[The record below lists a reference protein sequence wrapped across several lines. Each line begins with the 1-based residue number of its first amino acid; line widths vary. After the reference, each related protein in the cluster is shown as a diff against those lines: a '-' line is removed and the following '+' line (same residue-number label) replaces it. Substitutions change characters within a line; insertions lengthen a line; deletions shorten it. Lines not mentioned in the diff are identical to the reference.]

1 MVDTPPTASSGALRR
16 QLFAQTWPMAIGV
29 LSLLGFQL
37 VDSAFVARLGTEPLA
52 AQSFT
57 FPLTFLMIGV
67 QVGLGIAMAATISRA
82 MGAGDDDRAKRLAS
96 LVLIG
101 GSAIMA
107 ALAVGLWLFQAPLFR
122 MLGAD
127 GEMLGRIRAYWAPQL
142 AANWL
147 GGVVYFG
154 YTLFRAHNNT
164 RLPGTLMVLTSLCN
178 LVLDPVLIF
187 GVGGWDGFG
196 LPGAAIAT
204 ILAFAVAVVLLVW
217 RVSRQ
222 DWLSGR
228 GLIGEAKISTPS
240 FLSIAGP
247 AMLSQLMPPL
257 SAMVATGLI
266 ARLGDSAVAA
276 WGLANRLET
285 VSLMV
290 VLALTMSLPP
300 WLGHCYGA
308 GNWPRIRALMRVAT
322 QAVVV
327 WQLLLGIT
335 MCLLAPWIAQALT
348 GNPEVRQGLA
358 WLIRFMLPSY
368 ALLGLCML
376 VVSAGNALGWPLRA
390 LMISFARLFVCYL
403 PCIALGVWADSMVT
417 VGIGA
422 AIGNLLAG
430 ALACVVFYRSLQVV
444 PATHSDDSS
453 RIRAQS

>member
-1 MVDTPPTASSGALRR
+1 
-16 QLFAQTWPMAIGV
+16 MAIGV

-67 QVGLGIAMAATISRA
+67 QVGLGIAMAAMISRA
-82 MGAGDDDRAKRLAS
+82 MGSGDADRAQRLAS

-107 ALAVGLWLFQAPLFR
+107 VLAIGLWLFQAPLFR

-187 GVGGWDGFG
+187 GVGGWAGFG

-204 ILAFAVAVVLLVW
+204 ILAFTVAVVLLVW
-217 RVSRQ
+217 RVSHH
-222 DWLSGR
+222 DWLSGQ
-228 GLIGEAKISTPS
+228 GLIGEAKVSTSS
-240 FLSIAGP
+240 FVTIAGP

-276 WGLANRLET
+276 WGLASRLET

-348 GNPEVRQGLA
+348 GNPEVRHGLT

-390 LMISFARLFVCYL
+390 LAISFARLFVCYL
-403 PCIALGVWADSMVT
+403 PCIAVGVWADSMVT
-417 VGIGA
+417 VGMGA
-422 AIGNLLAG
+422 AVGNLLAG
-430 ALACVVFYRSLQVV
+430 ALACIAFYRSLQGV
-444 PATHSDDSS
+444 PATRSTNPS
-453 RIRAQS
+453 RRRNES